1 MSILAASEKAT
12 ASKSDRKILCFY
24 INTTSQV
31 QVIRITDSPKF
42 NFERVI
48 FPGQREMFDAG
59 IEGFLEVCTETN
71 SSFIPCQQ
79 LSVIEG

>member
-1 MSILAASEKAT
+1 
-12 ASKSDRKILCFY
+12 
-24 INTTSQV
+24 
-31 QVIRITDSPKF
+31 
-42 NFERVI
+42 
-48 FPGQREMFDAG
+48 MFDAG